1 MKATDKSNSEEYKN
15 YRLSVKNRLNAPFQ
29 VANSLT
35 HTLGINILFFV
46 QKEKK
51 DLEKLRRFVG
61 NNELA
66 HVSTKLSN
74 EERMVKLQEAYKQ
87 LEQDYQ
93 VVIEKLSTL

>member
-1 MKATDKSNSEEYKN
+1 M
-15 YRLSVKNRLNAPFQ
+15 
-29 VANSLT
+29 
-35 HTLGINILFFV
+35 

-51 DLEKLRRFVG
+51 DLEKLKHFVG

-74 EERMVKLQEAYKQ
+74 EERMGKLQEAYKQ

-93 VVIEKLSTL
+93 AVIEKLATL